1 MKSIVT
7 VWSGF
12 SVQLRLQIALQII
25 LFIVLTGILF
35 VLSVHED
42 EVLEDFLGQST
53 QEASDGVLNGLNLMM
68 VGGTISDPAMRA
80 LFVNKMKDSEGIVD
94 LRVMRG
100 KPVQD
105 QFGPGLEQEQPR
117 DELDRQV
124 LTSGM
129 KSTTRYVEGDKT
141 ILRVVF
147 PFIAKKEFRG
157 TNCLS
162 CHQVQEGVVNGALD
176 LRLDI
181 TSKLA
186 NSSRFMMIVSGVFI
200 ALQVL
205 LFFILRWLLARN
217 LRPLMSLQQEMR
229 IVSETGGFGRRLDVH
244 VGLSPELRDIS
255 VSFNEVLDS
264 VEAVFR
270 ELQASAG
277 AMKAGVTY
285 RIPLAGGMRGQ
296 ARTVLLAT
304 EDAFNELSSQT
315 LALASV
321 MSAIQ
326 SGDFATRMPD
336 GANAE
341 LVSNVNSAMQAMQAM
356 LGDVGG
362 VMNGVSQGDLT
373 GRVRAEGRGDL
384 ARLKEAINTSLDG
397 LSSALKTI
405 NDNTR
410 QVAAAANQSSTA
422 IGQISDG
429 AQNQMHAIS
438 QVATAVR
445 QTAVSVTDVTGN
457 TEAASRK
464 SQESVAIVRG
474 GKYKMERMVE
484 VVNSISAN
492 SEKINKITE
501 VIEGIA
507 NKTNLLSLNAAIEA
521 ARAGEHGRGF
531 AVVAEEVGKLAAN
544 SASSTQEIAHLVQ
557 QAVADANRA
566 IETVKELASDMER
579 IESGSVEADGMLQR
593 ISAALEQ
600 QSAAVQEINA
610 NVSNLNQIG
619 QSNAAASE
627 EI

>member
-384 ARLKEAINTSLDG
+384 ARLKEAI
-397 LSSALKTI
+397 
-405 NDNTR
+405 
-410 QVAAAANQSSTA
+410 
-422 IGQISDG
+422 
-429 AQNQMHAIS
+429 
-438 QVATAVR
+438 
-445 QTAVSVTDVTGN
+445 
-457 TEAASRK
+457 
-464 SQESVAIVRG
+464 
-474 GKYKMERMVE
+474 
-484 VVNSISAN
+484 
-492 SEKINKITE
+492 
-501 VIEGIA
+501 
-507 NKTNLLSLNAAIEA
+507 
-521 ARAGEHGRGF
+521 
-531 AVVAEEVGKLAAN
+531 
-544 SASSTQEIAHLVQ
+544 
-557 QAVADANRA
+557 
-566 IETVKELASDMER
+566 
-579 IESGSVEADGMLQR
+579 
-593 ISAALEQ
+593 
-600 QSAAVQEINA
+600 
-610 NVSNLNQIG
+610 
-619 QSNAAASE
+619 
-627 EI
+627 